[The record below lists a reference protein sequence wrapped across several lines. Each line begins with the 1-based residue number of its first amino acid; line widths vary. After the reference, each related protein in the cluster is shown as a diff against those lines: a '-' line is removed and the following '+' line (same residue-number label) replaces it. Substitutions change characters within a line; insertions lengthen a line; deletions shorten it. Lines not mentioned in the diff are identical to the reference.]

1 MLEEFKKFVMRGNL
15 VEMAIGFT
23 IGAAF
28 TTVVKSLVN
37 DLIMPPIGLALGNV
51 DFKDFFW
58 VLKEGEKLPPYAT
71 IEQAQEAGAVTL
83 NYGLFVNNTLALLLV
98 ALAMFVIVRT
108 VNRID
113 EAMDADLPDDSPVA
127 DEPSHK
133 KCPYCR
139 SQIAYRAV
147 RCPQCTT
154 RLEGYSAAEAKVDRP
169 ADGADPVD

>member
-1 MLEEFKKFVMRGNL
+1 MLNEFKKFVMRGSL
-15 VEMAIGFT
+15 VDMAIGFT

-58 VLKEGEKLPPYAT
+58 VLKEGNELPPYPT

-83 NYGLFVNNTLALLLV
+83 NYGLFINNVFALLLV
-98 ALAMFVIVRT
+98 ALAMFVIVRM

-113 EAMDADLPDDSPVA
+113 EAMEHDLPDNSPVA

-133 KCPYCR
+133 KCQYCR

-154 RLEGYSAAEAKVDRP
+154 RLEGFPDTEPTAA
-169 ADGADPVD
+169 